1 MRPLIGGHMK
11 KGLWLAV
18 IVLLGASPVYAGVDR
33 VQKVDLGF
41 NLSGAG
47 TESNNLGESIY
58 FSGGLSY
65 GLNEIVAVGVSGAW
79 TEVGFK
85 ANPPAGVVDGMDLRM
100 TPIFGDIILR
110 VPTGTQPHTP
120 YLIFG
125 LGALLSTATAR
136 ILCSTATR
144 TRARTTLLPANLA
157 ADWIGTST
165 ANGFTILKWLMCSP
179 ARGLKFTARA
189 PAIRL
194 RAMTWI
200 SGISGAGLNSFLIDP

>member
-1 MRPLIGGHMK
+1 MK

-125 LGALLSTATAR
+125 LGALLSDSNGTDTLLNRNAN
-136 ILCSTATR
+136 TR
-144 TRARTTLLPANLA
+144 THDAFAGKLGGGLDWNINGKWLYNFEMAYVLTGARLEVYS
-157 ADWIGTST
+157 TST
-165 ANGFTILKWLMCSP
+165 GNQIESNDLDFWYIG
-179 ARGLKFTARA
+179 GGVKF
-189 PAIRL
+189 L
-194 RAMTWI
+194 
-200 SGISGAGLNSFLIDP
+200 FD